1 MKLFKKITAI
11 FLFIVLLFST
21 VTVLNEAGESPATPT
36 DIGPI
41 DQPTDDPGSSTITV
55 TKTLKGE
62 IWQVRCDTMDGTK
75 FKAGGGYWKA
85 DITNWQNSTS
95 KEGHRSN
102 HCGSW
107 ENWVL
112 FVNEEGI
119 ATGLYQLKSGS
130 TGGTLPSIMY
140 DPVYDLTYE
149 PGCWS
154 SIEPMPGA
162 AEALKHLM
170 DEGHEVYIVTS
181 TEIEHVEEKMKGL
194 LFRYFPFL
202 DWGRVIITRRKQMIR
217 GDVLIDDG
225 IHNLEGGQYKK
236 ILFTAP
242 HNRYYDAEAHG
253 MIRVNNWKEAVR
265 ILDNME

>member
-1 MKLFKKITAI
+1 MVILVDMDDTIEQ
-11 FLFIVLLFST
+11 LLKAWIARGNEKFGRNVQPED
-21 VTVLNEAGESPATPT
+21 VTDWNVAFPF
-36 DIGPI
+36 
-41 DQPTDDPGSSTITV
+41 PGIP
-55 TKTLKGE
+55 KQE
-62 IWQVRCDTMDGTK
+62 
-75 FKAGGGYWKA
+75 
-85 DITNWQNSTS
+85 
-95 KEGHRSN
+95 
-102 HCGSW
+102 
-107 ENWVL
+107 
-112 FVNEEGI
+112 
-119 ATGLYQLKSGS
+119 
-130 TGGTLPSIMY
+130 
-140 DPVYDLTYE
+140 VYDLTYE
-149 PGCWS
+149 PGFWS

-253 MIRVNNWKEAVR
+253 MVRVNNWNEAVR
-265 ILDNME
+265 ILDSME